1 MSDAA
6 PRAKICEP
14 NARLSNASEPATT
27 GSTPTRKGYTVAD
40 AHTYAVHS

>member
-14 NARLSNASEPATT
+14 NARLGARDDRIYTD
-27 GSTPTRKGYTVAD
+27 KGYTVAD
-40 AHTYAVHS
+40 AHTYAVRS